1 VLIIEAE
8 SEVRLWWPVLPDLV
22 FFSVYIKAR
31 LRCLLAGILPGMLH
45 GNLAPLNKAELGESA
60 VHKRQIERAHN
71 NVQQAEIQYVQ
82 FTFTQ
87 NMNEFMNDRSVNSF
101 RHKTVDQ
108 QPVSNI
114 IGYKKSTLE
123 RLSLSK
129 SANNSIS

>member
-1 VLIIEAE
+1 MLIIEAE

-87 NMNEFMNDRSVNSF
+87 NHRSMNSF
-101 RHKTVDQ
+101 RQNTVF
-108 QPVSNI
+108 SIN
-114 IGYKKSTLE
+114 GYHDIAPFKAPALKGRVYKS
-123 RLSLSK
+123 
-129 SANNSIS
+129 I